1 MSVFAG
7 LLLVTS
13 AFLHAGWNLLGK
25 TVHPSPAF
33 FLIATLFSCLLLT
46 PAILIN
52 GEDLLL
58 LPPLIW
64 QLLFLTGFFQAV
76 YMWALAG
83 AYKHGAISIAYPL
96 LRTLPVLLIAIMT
109 ALLAQGESL
118 GLLATSGIVLVSL
131 GCLIIPI
138 PSLRKVSV
146 RTFINMSCCFALV
159 SAFGTVGYT
168 LVDDKVLALLRNN
181 EFLQLSV
188 IEISLIYLFFVN
200 LSASVWLCCIVL
212 PNRSSREHVREIV
225 HKHLSKTALTGFAMT
240 LTYALVL
247 VSMAYV
253 DNVSYVV
260 AFRQLSIPIA
270 VIFTIYLLKEPGT
283 PSKLIGTLTLFTGI
297 VLISLA

>member
-1 MSVFAG
+1 
-7 LLLVTS
+7 
-13 AFLHAGWNLLGK
+13 
-25 TVHPSPAF
+25 
-33 FLIATLFSCLLLT
+33 
-46 PAILIN
+46 
-52 GEDLLL
+52 
-58 LPPLIW
+58 
-64 QLLFLTGFFQAV
+64 
-76 YMWALAG
+76 
-83 AYKHGAISIAYPL
+83 
-96 LRTLPVLLIAIMT
+96 
-109 ALLAQGESL
+109 
-118 GLLATSGIVLVSL
+118 
-131 GCLIIPI
+131 
-138 PSLRKVSV
+138 
-146 RTFINMSCCFALV
+146 MSCCFALV

-270 VIFTIYLLKEPGT
+270 VILPSTCLK
-283 PSKLIGTLTLFTGI
+283 SQ
-297 VLISLA
+297 AHRRN

>member
-1 MSVFAG
+1 MESWYERFCRAYAG
-7 LLLVTS
+7 C
-13 AFLHAGWNLLGK
+13 F
-25 TVHPSPAF
+25 
-33 FLIATLFSCLLLT
+33 
-46 PAILIN
+46 
-52 GEDLLL
+52 
-58 LPPLIW
+58 
-64 QLLFLTGFFQAV
+64 GFFQVV

-270 VIFTIYLLKEPGT
+270 VILPSTCLK
-283 PSKLIGTLTLFTGI
+283 SQ
-297 VLISLA
+297 AHRRN